1 MKKAMSLNLMLL
13 VSFMSLATEQITG
26 RVVSVIDGNTLEV
39 MGDDHEMYKILLHG
53 IDCPELDQEFGITA
67 RKMLERLVLEKEV
80 LVIIQGKDR
89 LGNRLGIIT
98 VNGKSDPRFEL
109 LNEGLAWTSEKNP
122 IEELEGIKDK
132 ARENSKGLW
141 QEQNP
146 TPPWIFRR
154 QQTMMQFKSS

>member
-13 VSFMSLATEQITG
+13 VSFMSLATEQLTD

-89 LGNRLGIIT
+89 LGNRLGVIT
-98 VNGKSDPRFEL
+98 GNGKSDPRFEL

-122 IEELEGIKDK
+122 IEELEVIKDK

-146 TPPWIFRR
+146 TAPWIFRR